1 MTTYPV
7 VNRLRPERPGSYS
20 LLAQAL
26 AALAVGL
33 GLFLVF
39 LLVLWLGMNAYFSGK
54 IYPGIS
60 MAGISLSGLTPEQAA
75 AQIATRLSF
84 VQTGQIVLQDG
95 GQVWP
100 VHPVDLGV
108 SLDPALNAQ
117 VAYAYGRTGGFFRRL
132 GDRLYAWHSGVS
144 VSPQVVYDERRAQ
157 ELVATLASQ
166 VDLPVVEA
174 SLSVN
179 GTQVSTVPGQ
189 VGRQVDQQGTLQALS
204 QQVASLSDGI
214 VPLVVL
220 ETRPA
225 ILDAAPAAE
234 IARRYLSA
242 PLTLSLPDPKAGDP
256 GPWNIAPEQ
265 LATMLAIE
273 KVDDQGTPIYQVN
286 LGDEALK
293 TYLEALA
300 GSINRQPANARFTF
314 NDDTHQL
321 EVLQPS
327 AVGRTL
333 DVAASMAEMKKSL
346 AEGRHGL
353 TLTVAT
359 TQPEVAD
366 TATGEQLG
374 IRELITAHTTY
385 FRGSTAE
392 RLQNVEKAAAN
403 FHGLLV
409 PPGATFS
416 MASAMENVS
425 LDNGYAEA
433 WIIYGGRTIKGVGG
447 GVCQVSTTLFRAA
460 FFAGF
465 PVVQRSPHAYRVGYY
480 EQTANGYD
488 PNLAGL
494 DATVFLPLVDFQ
506 FVNDTPYWL
515 LMETYFK
522 PNSRSLT
529 WKFYSTSDGRSV
541 EWETSGPT
549 NVVEAP
555 EPVYEENAEL
565 APGEIRQV
573 DWAAEGAD
581 VTVLRTVYRAGA
593 ALFTDSFITHYL
605 PWADVYQYGPGTEL
619 PGQGQ
624 GRNKPPANINP

>member
-1 MTTYPV
+1 
-7 VNRLRPERPGSYS
+7 
-20 LLAQAL
+20 
-26 AALAVGL
+26 
-33 GLFLVF
+33 
-39 LLVLWLGMNAYFSGK
+39 
-54 IYPGIS
+54 
-60 MAGISLSGLTPEQAA
+60 
-75 AQIATRLSF
+75 
-84 VQTGQIVLQDG
+84 
-95 GQVWP
+95 
-100 VHPVDLGV
+100 
-108 SLDPALNAQ
+108 
-117 VAYAYGRTGGFFRRL
+117 
-132 GDRLYAWHSGVS
+132 
-144 VSPQVVYDERRAQ
+144 
-157 ELVATLASQ
+157 
-166 VDLPVVEA
+166 
-174 SLSVN
+174 
-179 GTQVSTVPGQ
+179 
-189 VGRQVDQQGTLQALS
+189 LQALS
-204 QQVASLSDGI
+204 QQVARLSDGI
-214 VPLVVL
+214 VPLAVI
-220 ETRPA
+220 EIRPA
-225 ILDAAPAAE
+225 ILDASPAAE

-242 PLTLSLPDPKAGDP
+242 PLTLSLPEAKPGAP
-256 GPWNIAPEQ
+256 GPWNNTPAQ
-265 LATMLAIE
+265 LATLLTIE
-273 KVDDQGTPIYQVN
+273 RVQDQTGPVYQVN
-286 LGDEALK
+286 LADEAAR

-300 GSINRQPANARFTF
+300 GTINRQPANARFVF
-314 NDDTHQL
+314 NDDTRQL
-321 EVLQPS
+321 EVIQPS
-327 AVGRTL
+327 AIGHTL
-333 DVAASMAEMKKSL
+333 DIPASLAEMKKSL
-346 AEGRHGL
+346 VEGRHSL
-353 TLTVAT
+353 TLIVAT

-374 IRELITAHTTY
+374 IRELVIAHTTY

-465 PVVQRSPHAYRVGYY
+465 PIVQRSPHAYRVGYY

-565 APGEIRQV
+565 ASGEIRQV

-581 VTVLRTVYRAGA
+581 VTVLRTVYRGGVAI
-593 ALFTDSFITHYL
+593 FTDSFITHYL

-619 PGQGQ
+619 PGQDQ
-624 GRNKPPANINP
+624 GRKKPPANINP